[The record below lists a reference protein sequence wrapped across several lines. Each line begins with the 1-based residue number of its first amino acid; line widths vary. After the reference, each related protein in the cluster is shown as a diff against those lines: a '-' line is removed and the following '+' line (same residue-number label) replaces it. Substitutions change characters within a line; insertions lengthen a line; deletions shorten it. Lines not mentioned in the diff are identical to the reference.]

1 MATLQELRKRL
12 RSIQST
18 QQLASA
24 MRTASTVKFSKVNRI
39 HGNFGPYAKACR
51 DMLAHLGSA
60 GIPRETEDVSSRD
73 AVVVFSGN
81 RGLCGAFNT
90 ELFRFLDQTLAD
102 MDSPLLL
109 ASGRKAAS
117 HLRELG
123 RVYEEFP
130 LPDVPDYQDI
140 KPLANRIRSLYT
152 SGQAN
157 RVLAVYQ
164 HYENTLIQKPQLRQ
178 LLPESGIPE
187 GRDDAS
193 LLYFPDRATIGAQLA
208 VSCLDAQVFDLAMEN
223 ASGAQAETLVAMSS
237 ACDNAEATAADLEI
251 TINRRRQAE
260 VTASVLETATGNLQ
274 QGE

>member
-12 RSIQST
+12 RSVQST

-24 MRTASTVKFSKVNRI
+24 MRTASTVKYSKVNRI

-60 GIPRETEDVSSRD
+60 GIPRETEEVSSRD

-193 LLYFPDRATIGAQLA
+193 LLYYPDRATIGAQLA

-260 VTASVLETATGNLQ
+260 VTASVLETATGNTQ